1 MPEKKQVLM
10 NKVILG
16 LILAVCI
23 LGMALVMLNERLG
36 RKTESASTQT
46 QTEKAE
52 NAAPPESET
61 WQQSVPPQ
69 APPAVEAERARA
81 MEIAEAREN
90 LAPPMREDA
99 TVKVPVLPESRPMA
113 EEARE
118 ENRPQLPPAP
128 AIVEQTPVE
137 TPSAAEKQQT
147 ASAQKASPAASAEI
161 RKAPKTEKEQPKNA
175 AQSSARVIN
184 RFVVFARDGGA
195 TIRVGSPAKISFTNM
210 TLENPD
216 RVVVDMDGTWQFPA
230 NPGIPKNEMVSKIR
244 TGKLGDKTR
253 VVIDLKGKPRSVRVI
268 PAKTGDG
275 FDVRVDK

>member
-1 MPEKKQVLM
+1 M

-36 RKTESASTQT
+36 RKTETAASQT

-52 NAAPPESET
+52 TLPTANSESWKQNVE
-61 WQQSVPPQ
+61 PPQ
-69 APPAVEAERARA
+69 APAMVEAERAKTI
-81 MEIAEAREN
+81 EIADARQS
-90 LAPPMREDA
+90 LAPPMHEDA
-99 TVKVPVLPESRPMA
+99 TVRPPVLPESRPMA
-113 EEARE
+113 EESQKDE
-118 ENRPQLPPAP
+118 RPQLPPAAVEEKEP
-128 AIVEQTPVE
+128 VALAPIVEKPMV
-137 TPSAAEKQQT
+137 P
-147 ASAQKASPAASAEI
+147 P
-161 RKAPKTEKEQPKNA
+161 APKTSPSTTEPKKETKGEKEQPKGA
-175 AQSSARVIN
+175 AQPASRVIN

-195 TIRVGSPAKISFTNM
+195 TIRVGSPAKIHFTNM

-230 NPGIPKNEMVSKIR
+230 NPGIPKNEIVSKIR

-253 VVIDLKGKPRSVRVI
+253 VVIDLKSKPRSVRVI

-275 FDVRVDK
+275 FDIRVDK